1 MTTPHRA
8 AASILRGYFAERGE
22 EPPNIQ
28 AGEFLPRITM
38 SRRGIWRSTDLVD
51 TACRI
56 LNAATF
62 DVDDLAENHLGVGLF
77 IEPLHEYDALA
88 GAPVFGLADTDAGEM
103 KICERAERYLPLYR
117 TTVAHELGHLV
128 LHGPGLQNRTLAY
141 SPRSKIRP
149 PEEHEADEFMVAL
162 LAPDNVLT
170 LGVALAAHQC
180 DLHLADVLRRANT
193 VWGCDRWRDAIFP
206 ALIDRMCLSRE
217 FLSVQMRKWGFFSQ
231 ETVQYHKTYRLPNRW
246 RA

>member
-1 MTTPHRA
+1 MTRSHRA
-8 AASILRGYFAERGE
+8 AASILRSYFSERGE
-22 EPPNIQ
+22 EPPNAQ
-28 AGEFLPRITM
+28 AGEFLRRITM
-38 SRRGIWRSTDLVD
+38 SRYGVWRSIELVD

-56 LNAATF
+56 LDAATF
-62 DVDDLAENHLGVGLF
+62 DVDDLAENHLGAGLF

-103 KICERAERYLPLYR
+103 TICERAERYLPLYR

-128 LHGPGLQNRTLAY
+128 LHGGGLHNRALAY

-170 LGVALAAHQC
+170 LGVALAAHQRH
-180 DLHLADVLRRANT
+180 LHVGDVLGRANT
-193 VWGCDRWRDAIFP
+193 VWGRDRWRHAIFP
-206 ALIDRMCLSRE
+206 SLIDRMCLSRE
-217 FLSVQMRKWGFFSQ
+217 FLAVQMRKWGFFSH
-231 ETVQYHKTYRLPNRW
+231 ETVEFHKTYRLPNRW